1 MGASEAL
8 VAGSTP
14 AEEIKSRPSFSG
26 ETGLKDYR
34 GSTPHDE
41 LVHILSIRSE
51 CGATPQ
57 RYGVYGGIA
66 VSIGVGRRMH
76 SGMSKPKGSKKIKS
90 Q

>member
-8 VAGSTP
+8 VVGSTP
-14 AEEIKSRPSFSG
+14 AEEITSRPSFSG

-51 CGATPQ
+51 CGATRGDMEFTGALQ
-57 RYGVYGGIA
+57 FRLA
-66 VSIGVGRRMH
+66 
-76 SGMSKPKGSKKIKS
+76 
-90 Q
+90 